1 MVRKLLK
8 DTKLENWELRLKLIS
23 VWVQKVFTKSKQGKQ
38 GDFQ

>member
-8 DTKLENWELRLKLIS
+8 DTKLENWELIS
-23 VWVQKVFTKSKQGKQ
+23 VWVQKLFTKSKQGKQ